1 MRGLQKLKRV
11 SWASDVN
18 LCQVRL
24 FLSEDSPSLVGLG
37 GAQDHLQAKASW
49 PSSSLYSS
57 SAGGGGGSSDD
68 NLPPGFEGTP
78 PASLLKNKLSQIPL
92 IKWTCPPGFVLDFKW
107 EVVAGD
113 ESKEVEIQNQRE
125 MRVLEAVYP
134 RPSAIPPNPSL
145 VTGIEDYPHNDEHTP
160 LIPIIPVEEEDAA
173 ADTSVAD
180 NLPQNT
186 LPMSSQLNQISST
199 PASQCGASSTDIIPS
214 TGMALAL
221 EPELLNAA
229 YAALSTVITSND
241 QRNMIDSDLLVKI
254 LSDPSFIENLVT
266 TQQAVPNSRSQGVTL
281 SDPPPVHINRN
292 QVIPPMPPL
301 AGPSGPRT
309 FYPPPPSRVGP
320 SPPPPMPPPV
330 PKDINYYK
338 SLIQQH
344 GEERNDTTTQPQF
357 GGRHNHQL
365 GVNPEASVSN
375 PPRPRDLKP
384 KIMKPCIYFNS
395 SRGCRHG
402 ANCAYQH
409 DVSAQQRVSGI
420 QEVQSSKRMKLDREI
435 TGT

>member
-1 MRGLQKLKRV
+1 MRALLLR
-11 SWASDVN
+11 SF
-18 LCQVRL
+18 C
-24 FLSEDSPSLVGLG
+24 SPSLL
-37 GAQDHLQAKASW
+37 
-49 PSSSLYSS
+49 
-57 SAGGGGGSSDD
+57 
-68 NLPPGFEGTP
+68 
-78 PASLLKNKLSQIPL
+78 
-92 IKWTCPPGFVLDFKW
+92 
-107 EVVAGD
+107 
-113 ESKEVEIQNQRE
+113 
-125 MRVLEAVYP
+125 
-134 RPSAIPPNPSL
+134 
-145 VTGIEDYPHNDEHTP
+145 TGIEDSPHNDEHTP
-160 LIPIIPVEEEDAA
+160 LIPITPMEEEDAA
-173 ADTSVAD
+173 ADTSAAD
-180 NLPQNT
+180 NFPQNT
-186 LPMSSQLNQISST
+186 LPMSSQLNQISTT
-199 PASQCGASSTDIIPS
+199 PASQCSARGTDIIPS

-254 LSDPSFIENLVT
+254 LSNPSFIENLVT
-266 TQQAVPNSRSQGVTL
+266 TQQAVPNSRSPGVTL
-281 SDPPPVHINRN
+281 SDPPPPVHINRN
-292 QVIPPMPPL
+292 QVVPPIPPP
-301 AGPSGPRT
+301 AGPSGPRP
-309 FYPPPPSRVGP
+309 FYPLPPSRVGP

-344 GEERNDTTTQPQF
+344 GEERNDATTQPQF
-357 GGRHNHQL
+357 GGRHSHLL

-375 PPRPRDLKP
+375 PPRPRDSKS

-402 ANCAYQH
+402 ANCVYQH